1 MDQLRFKI
9 KMLKELIFINKS
21 AKEEIEIR
29 AEIEILEAE
38 YKLKEQQEKE
48 KRLGVSQ
55 YGSYFHSSH

>member
-9 KMLKELIFINKS
+9 KMLKELILTNKT

-29 AEIEILEAE
+29 AEIDILEAE
-38 YKLKEQQEKE
+38 YKIKEKIEKE
-48 KRLGVSQ
+48 KVAGVSQ